1 MSSGSGSETQS
12 TSMITGDAL
21 SEIDVGEG
29 LGLLGDAGNLELD
42 DSAGRF
48 VAVRDDLKKES
59 ILD

>member
-1 MSSGSGSETQS
+1 
-12 TSMITGDAL
+12 MITGDAL